1 MYTNKSLRLTY
12 KMQKILLMIQKV
24 NNRMEENRSTLY
36 CFKNA
41 KYFDLIRLNNNEQ
54 DLINQLQTN
63 AEIKIRLVKYYEEH
77 LYQLT
82 VEAFRHG
89 IVFSK
94 YLNEEPCI

>member
-36 CFKNA
+36 CFRNA
-41 KYFDLIRLNNNEQ
+41 KYFDLIRLNNNEI
-54 DLINQLQTN
+54 DLIQQMQKN
-63 AEIKIRLVKYYEEH
+63 AEIKNRLVKYYEDH

-82 VEAFRHG
+82 IEAFRHG
-89 IVFSK
+89 IIFSK
-94 YLNEEPCI
+94 YLNEEQCI